1 MKMGTKLILKDY
13 IIVST
18 VNMIIGLA
26 RYREFSLAT
35 SIDLRYTTIQRI
47 IEYIP
52 NVDEEE

>member
-18 VNMIIGLA
+18 VSMIIGLA

-47 IEYIP
+47 IGYIP